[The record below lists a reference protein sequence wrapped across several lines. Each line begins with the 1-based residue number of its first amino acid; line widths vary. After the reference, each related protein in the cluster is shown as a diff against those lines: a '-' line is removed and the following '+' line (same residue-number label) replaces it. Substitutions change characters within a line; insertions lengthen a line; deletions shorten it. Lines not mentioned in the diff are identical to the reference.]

1 MPTRIRK
8 LFGSVGVVV
17 FLAAY
22 VWIVTL
28 AAEHV
33 PHAIVWE
40 TLFYVTA
47 GMLWGVPLIPFIKW
61 MNGSPRGERE

>member
-33 PHAIVWE
+33 PHMIVWE
-40 TLFYVTA
+40 TLFYVTV